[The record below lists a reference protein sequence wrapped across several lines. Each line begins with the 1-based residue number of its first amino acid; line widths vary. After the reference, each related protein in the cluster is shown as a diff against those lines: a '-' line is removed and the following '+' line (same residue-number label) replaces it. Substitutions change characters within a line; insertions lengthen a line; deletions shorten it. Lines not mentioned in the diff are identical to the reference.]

1 VPRPLVSLFVRC
13 AIAGA
18 LALAFG
24 LAGCG
29 RKGALDPPPGGLAEP
44 TVIGAQPAP
53 GPDGQVAAAPPAP
66 QPAPKKQTPLD
77 WLLN

>member
-1 VPRPLVSLFVRC
+1 LVSLSVRC
-13 AIAGA
+13 ALAAA
-18 LALAFG
+18 LALG

-53 GPDGQVAAAPPAP
+53 GPDAAPPAP